1 MSVFDALGA
10 SEHPPMG
17 LEYGEVK
24 RDVSVTGRISQKWQ
38 PTSGSVYSGLNSR
51 VITFRISS
59 SMLADMESFWLSFQV
74 KTPRSWVHL
83 EDLFPLAMIES
94 ARLNIGGAAVENI
107 QNFSSAVKPLV
118 YHTASADWLS
128 GPGSVTCGSWLYRPS
143 NGIGLE
149 VTGSNG
155 VQCVTDSTSIQIAN
169 AAVVTAGPPA
179 VAVDPTT
186 SLGFHAASPYAFAG
200 STFRSNSFAG
210 GLEWTN
216 LGRDSSSKFS
226 GRTNAGVGLSGRTMS
241 IPLGLIFGAF
251 RMQSY
256 LPLMSCGSIDISLTL
271 AAPNRC
277 LIVTNPLVYGAAANT
292 IVAASLSEAESTYT
306 LDYTLSNVTISG
318 DLLQVAPSTAQ
329 KIMAMTSGD
338 QGISFTVDTLVSTSF
353 PTQPGGASSH
363 SFTVSRPLSNMTAQY
378 IVAQSSVLASS
389 EFACKSNYVLGSRFV
404 SSSITVGGLS
414 FPSQTTDSTSQAYLE
429 LRKAITRGGANIQA
443 GSAITWPIYN
453 SQYASPYGAY
463 NNATRGSA
471 CDVTLLTDTTR
482 SAQKY
487 RLASGITSQTP
498 SCFML
503 GQSFSRILS
512 GSSLSVSGINS
523 RLSSYVTQT
532 NLSLVPFRASPNN
545 SDPAANP
552 ASSTDSALL
561 DTPLDFTVTQSATV
575 LVKLANDSV
584 SVSD

>member
-1 MSVFDALGA
+1 
-10 SEHPPMG
+10 
-17 LEYGEVK
+17 
-24 RDVSVTGRISQKWQ
+24 
-38 PTSGSVYSGLNSR
+38 
-51 VITFRISS
+51 
-59 SMLADMESFWLSFQV
+59 
-74 KTPRSWVHL
+74 
-83 EDLFPLAMIES
+83 
-94 ARLNIGGAAVENI
+94 
-107 QNFSSAVKPLV
+107 
-118 YHTASADWLS
+118 
-128 GPGSVTCGSWLYRPS
+128 
-143 NGIGLE
+143 
-149 VTGSNG
+149 
-155 VQCVTDSTSIQIAN
+155 
-169 AAVVTAGPPA
+169 
-179 VAVDPTT
+179 
-186 SLGFHAASPYAFAG
+186 
-200 STFRSNSFAG
+200 
-210 GLEWTN
+210 
-216 LGRDSSSKFS
+216 
-226 GRTNAGVGLSGRTMS
+226 
-241 IPLGLIFGAF
+241 
-251 RMQSY
+251 MQSY